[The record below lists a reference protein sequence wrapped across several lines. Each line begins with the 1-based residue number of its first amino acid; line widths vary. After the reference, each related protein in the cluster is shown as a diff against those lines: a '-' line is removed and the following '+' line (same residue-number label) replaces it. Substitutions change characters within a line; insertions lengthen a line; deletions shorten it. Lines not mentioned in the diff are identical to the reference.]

1 MSCTIPTPHES
12 RYRVTCYHEDAFVV
26 VPRAVYD
33 ALRTVLSLADEVAYD
48 VTRDRADALR
58 VAELRL
64 KWTIRESAKKRA
76 KEVTP

>member
-1 MSCTIPTPHES
+1 MSCTIPTERES

-58 VAELRL
+58 LAELRL
-64 KWTIRESAKKRA
+64 KRIVREEAEKRA
-76 KEVTP
+76 KEERT